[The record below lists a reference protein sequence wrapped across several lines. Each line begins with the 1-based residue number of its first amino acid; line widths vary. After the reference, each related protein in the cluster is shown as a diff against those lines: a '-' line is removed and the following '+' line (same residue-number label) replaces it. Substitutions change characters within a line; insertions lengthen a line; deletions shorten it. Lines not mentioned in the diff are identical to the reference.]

1 MRLPFFEPPNPMH
14 PSTIIA
20 GTMNWGVWGAK
31 MTTQQIA
38 QTIEASLEAGVYA
51 FDHADIY
58 GGYTTEQDFGDGFA
72 ASGVSR
78 EQVVFVSKCGIRYP
92 SEGATHSVKHYDY
105 SAEYIENALEKSLRK
120 LQTDYIDVFLL
131 HRPSPLLDPRV
142 AVPVLEK
149 LRGQGKIKE
158 WGVSNFTP
166 SQLALIGTEG
176 TPHWNQIECSLT
188 HTTPML
194 DGTLDFHQSHSI
206 GTMAWS
212 PLGGFFKE
220 PGAVQDRLEPVIH
233 RMLEK
238 YSCTVECLLLAWLFR
253 HPAGIIPVVGT
264 TRVDRIQA
272 MAKAHK
278 IELETEDW
286 FALTEASWGH
296 KVP

>member
-1 MRLPFFEPPNPMH
+1 
-14 PSTIIA
+14 
-20 GTMNWGVWGAK
+20 

-38 QTIEASLEAGVYA
+38 QTIEASLEAGIYA

-58 GGYTTEQDFGDGFA
+58 GGYTTEQDFGDGFT
-72 ASGVSR
+72 ASGVTR
-78 EQVVFVSKCGIRYP
+78 EEVVFVSKCGIRYP

-166 SQLALIGTEG
+166 SQLALMETEG
-176 TPHWNQIECSLT
+176 TPQWNQIEYSLT

-194 DGTLDFHQSHSI
+194 DGTMGFHQSRSI

-212 PLGGFFKE
+212 PLGGGSKNQEWFKIDWNRSFIACLRSMHARLNASYWLGFF
-220 PGAVQDRLEPVIH
+220 
-233 RMLEK
+233 
-238 YSCTVECLLLAWLFR
+238 
-253 HPAGIIPVVGT
+253 GIPRG
-264 TRVDRIQA
+264 
-272 MAKAHK
+272 
-278 IELETEDW
+278 
-286 FALTEASWGH
+286 
-296 KVP
+296 

>member
-1 MRLPFFEPPNPMH
+1 MH

-20 GTMNWGVWGAK
+20 GTMNWGAWGAK

-38 QTIEASLEAGVYA
+38 QTIEASLEAGIYA

-58 GGYTTEQDFGDGFA
+58 GGYTTEQDFGDGFT
-72 ASGVSR
+72 ASGVTR
-78 EQVVFVSKCGIRYP
+78 EEVVFVSKCGIRYP
-92 SEGATHSVKHYDY
+92 SEGATHSVKHHDY

-149 LRGQGKIKE
+149 LRDQGKIKE

-166 SQLALIGTEG
+166 SQLALMETEG
-176 TPHWNQIECSLT
+176 TPQWNQIEYSLT

-194 DGTLDFHQSHSI
+194 DGTMGFHQSRSI

-212 PLGGFFKE
+212 PLGG
-220 PGAVQDRLEPVIH
+220 VQKTRSGSRLI
-233 RMLEK
+233 
-238 YSCTVECLLLAWLFR
+238 
-253 HPAGIIPVVGT
+253 GT
-264 TRVDRIQA
+264 
-272 MAKAHK
+272 
-278 IELETEDW
+278 
-286 FALTEASWGH
+286 GH
-296 KVP
+296 SSHA